1 MIFILKALLKYF
13 IVFFAVM
20 FSSSLLF
27 SSCGIE
33 KKIANDFVKNLP
45 EINLQVFTPAYVYK
59 YNHKG
64 EQVPGLAS
72 MSDREQDSALMAGSK
87 FIQYIDDSLFLDHYV
102 NNFIDELRALN
113 FKVYL
118 DSSLDSLLSGKPQ
131 SYVVNLAQ
139 VQLDE
144 YTYPLEDAE
153 PVDDTVYRMK
163 FDLNAVDGESWFEL
177 SKLNSQKPVKT
188 VLYSAFTANDAFQGN
203 FFIDPFSNRGVR
215 YKYKID
221 SLKVRDIYNMA
232 EFMGKKNASYLFD
245 YFMNQYVAYH
255 MPEGVEVRT
264 IYHYNRFRRLLEKVD
279 DDRFEVQESK

>member
-1 MIFILKALLKYF
+1 ML
-13 IVFFAVM
+13 
-20 FSSSLLF
+20 SSSLLF

-33 KKIANDFVKNLP
+33 KKIADGFVKNLP
-45 EINLQVFTPAYVYK
+45 EINLQVFTADYVLK

-64 EQVPGLAS
+64 EQIPEFAS
-72 MSDREQDSALMAGSK
+72 MSDKEQDSALMAESK
-87 FIQYIDDSLFLDHYV
+87 FIQFIDDSLFLDHYV

-118 DSSLDSLLSGKPQ
+118 DASLDSILAGKPQ

-144 YTYPLEDAE
+144 YNYPLEDAE

-163 FDLNAVDGESWFEL
+163 FELNAVDGESWFEL
-177 SKLNSQKPVKT
+177 SKLNSPKPFKT
-188 VLYSAFTANDAFQGN
+188 VLYSAFTANDGFQGN

-221 SLKVRDIYNMA
+221 SLKVKDIYDMA
-232 EFMGKKNASYLFD
+232 AYMGKKNASYLFD
-245 YFMNQYVAYH
+245 YFMNQYVVYH
-255 MPEGVEVRT
+255 MPEGVE
-264 IYHYNRFRRLLEKVD
+264 IQSYYHYNRFRRSLEKVD
-279 DDRFEVQESK
+279 DDRFDVLESK